1 MTHQYFLIIDEAQ
14 AGPFTYQEL
23 FSKNLT
29 PDTLIWRQGL
39 DDWTR
44 ASQLQE
50 VAQVLAATEA
60 ANGNRYGQ
68 QPNYGRNPQ
77 YGQQPNYGQNP
88 QYGQQPNYGQN
99 PQYGQQPNYGQN
111 PQYGQQPNYGRNPQY
126 GQQPNYGQNPQ
137 YGQQPNYGQNPQYGM
152 NPNYGQNQSPVVR
165 TNWLNPAIIATVCGF
180 IFSCIGG
187 VFGIVGIIQA
197 GKANDAFMMG
207 YDAVGEQA
215 NSLAK
220 TMTIISFVLSGI
232 GLFISLFML
241 IF

>member
-1 MTHQYFLIIDEAQ
+1 
-14 AGPFTYQEL
+14 
-23 FSKNLT
+23 
-29 PDTLIWRQGL
+29 
-39 DDWTR
+39 
-44 ASQLQE
+44 
-50 VAQVLAATEA
+50 
-60 ANGNRYGQ
+60 
-68 QPNYGRNPQ
+68 
-77 YGQQPNYGQNP
+77 
-88 QYGQQPNYGQN
+88 
-99 PQYGQQPNYGQN
+99 
-111 PQYGQQPNYGRNPQY
+111 
-126 GQQPNYGQNPQ
+126 
-137 YGQQPNYGQNPQYGM
+137 M